1 MSARS
6 TPLFPWMTRDEVFRI
21 ETKRLWL
28 RWPRLSDAEALHA
41 IASQHSVATM
51 TATWPHPLAEG
62 EAARRV
68 GQARDLNASGEALI
82 LALTLKSAP
91 DRLVGQIGCN
101 ALPSEHLG
109 LGYMLDP
116 SLNGNGYATEA
127 VHAFVTALFTYTHV
141 PRITASARVT
151 NEASRRVLE
160 KTGLARTGSG
170 MLDTPAHGPM
180 QVDFLELS
188 RAAWKRQLEPAR
200 HAMLARAASLA
211 ASAGAS
217 AGADRPV
224 LSA

>member
-1 MSARS
+1 MSAHS

-21 ETKRLWL
+21 ESKRLWL
-28 RWPRLSDAEALHA
+28 RWPRLRDSEALQA
-41 IASQHSVATM
+41 IASQRSVATM
-51 TATWPHPLAEG
+51 TATWPHPLADG

-68 GQARDLNASGEALI
+68 GQARELNASGEALI

-91 DRLVGQIGCN
+91 DHLIGQIGCN

-116 SLNGNGYATEA
+116 NLKGNGFATEA

-160 KTGLARTGSG
+160 KTGLTRTGSG

-211 ASAGAS
+211 ASTVGS